1 MQWGRG
7 ENASRDAVLLP
18 GKTKHLHFR
27 HPVSATR
34 ERPAGGPE
42 ALPKTGGGRALVQ
55 TTEFRLFQ
63 LIGVSQ
69 SQKMGQQ
76 KLALGLQ
83 AQISA
88 TSPGSR
94 TRRF

>member
-1 MQWGRG
+1 M
-7 ENASRDAVLLP
+7 
-18 GKTKHLHFR
+18 
-27 HPVSATR
+27 
-34 ERPAGGPE
+34 
-42 ALPKTGGGRALVQ
+42 ALVQ
-55 TTEFRLFQ
+55 TTEIRWFE

-69 SQKMGQQ
+69 QKMGQQ
-76 KLALGLQ
+76 KLALGLP

>member
-1 MQWGRG
+1 MDAALLSGKRSACISGTRCQQHMSAQLG
-7 ENASRDAVLLP
+7 E
-18 GKTKHLHFR
+18 
-27 HPVSATR
+27 
-34 ERPAGGPE
+34 GPE
-42 ALPKTGGGRALVQ
+42 ALPKTGGGSALIQ

-76 KLALGLQ
+76 KLALGLP

>member
-1 MQWGRG
+1 MSAQLG
-7 ENASRDAVLLP
+7 E
-18 GKTKHLHFR
+18 
-27 HPVSATR
+27 
-34 ERPAGGPE
+34 GPE
-42 ALPKTGGGRALVQ
+42 ALPKTGGGSALIQ

-76 KLALGLQ
+76 KLALGLP